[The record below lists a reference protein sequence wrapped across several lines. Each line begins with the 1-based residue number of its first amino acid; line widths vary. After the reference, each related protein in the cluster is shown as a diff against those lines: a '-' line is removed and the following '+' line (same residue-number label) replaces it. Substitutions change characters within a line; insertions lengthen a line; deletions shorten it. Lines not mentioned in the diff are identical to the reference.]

1 MSKGPV
7 LQGDMAVPLRCV
19 HKTEEQK
26 KIVET
31 PQIQKK
37 VKVKK
42 KKSSGLKHFR
52 LIFVNLKPFNIFI

>member
-42 KKSSGLKHFR
+42 KKIFR
-52 LIFVNLKPFNIFI
+52 SETFQTDFC